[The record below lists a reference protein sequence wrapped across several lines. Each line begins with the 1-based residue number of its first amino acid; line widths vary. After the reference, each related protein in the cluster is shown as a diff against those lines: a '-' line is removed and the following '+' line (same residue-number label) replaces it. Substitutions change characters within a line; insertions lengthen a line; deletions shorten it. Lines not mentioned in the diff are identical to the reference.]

1 MNDSQTPIIG
11 MRIGDLVESID
22 DALPVDFC
30 NQLIG
35 GFDHEI
41 VETINLTDKR
51 VTIRIELARD
61 GNYWMFS
68 TSLNHPNGGCGY
80 RVGRKWGER
89 ANNRGDALCFAFE
102 ELLNRADIY
111 PNVKK
116 QVSQLLA
123 KLPESYLLEILV

>member
-1 MNDSQTPIIG
+1 M
-11 MRIGDLVESID
+11 
-22 DALPVDFC
+22 
-30 NQLIG
+30 IG
-35 GFDHEI
+35 GQLDLFAQIKPGLLISPCDPDGSVCSDDEI

-68 TSLNHPNGGCGY
+68 TSLNHPNGGGGY
-80 RVGRKWGER
+80 RVGRKWGKR